1 MRNALPLL
9 LLPLTAACGQD
20 ESRLPVAENRGTMR
34 TPAVPAKVEGTMA
47 SAPLAGAAAEGARDA
62 AGVLRRYYDLIE
74 AGQYR
79 SAWAMRGGKP
89 ADAAAFAA
97 NFAAYR
103 RYKVTIGKP
112 SDPVPQEGWLFVEVP
127 IQIFGAMNNGAPFGS
142 AGSVTLRRAQ
152 SIPEATRRQRDWHIY
167 TG

>member
-9 LLPLTAACGQD
+9 LLPLAAACGQD
-20 ESRLPVAENRGTMR
+20 ESGLPVAENRGTMR
-34 TPAVPAKVEGTMA
+34 TPAVPTKAEGTMA
-47 SAPLAGAAAEGARDA
+47 SAPPAGAPAAGARDA

-79 SAWAMRGGKP
+79 DAWAMRGGKP

-103 RYKVTIGKP
+103 RYKVTLGKP
-112 SDPVPQEGWLFVEVP
+112 SDPVSQEGWLFVEVP
-127 IQIFGAMNNGAPFGS
+127 IQIFGALKNGTPFGS
-142 AGSVTLRRAQ
+142 AGSVTLRRAE
-152 SIPEATRRQRDWHIY
+152 SVPGATLRQRDWHIY